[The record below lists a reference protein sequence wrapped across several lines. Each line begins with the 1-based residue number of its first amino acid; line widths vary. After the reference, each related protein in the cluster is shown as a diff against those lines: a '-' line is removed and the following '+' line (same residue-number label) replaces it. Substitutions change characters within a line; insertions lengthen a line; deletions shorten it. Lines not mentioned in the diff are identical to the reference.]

1 MVYYSEILRR
11 FEFKS
16 TDLDNILSVKY
27 EMLAHEDAFIKDLI
41 EYLTRNEKLV
51 EKYGSNLQGLKIDRL
66 RLWYSGFVVGKIN
79 SSLGDFIKDYY
90 EESDEKGVLN
100 GEEISEMLSYVRLWL
115 QNTLFEVADCEWEY
129 KNILTGYTKLLNA
142 VVFVTINS
150 FLPKNKEQIKVSKV
164 KSTILILAEKASIIT
179 HSILLL
185 FLIIMTFAGVIFF
198 VWSVYDMR
206 NIAPDKIFVT
216 ALGSLLVL
224 WVLIELINSEIQML
238 RGDKFRI
245 SIFIGVVLI
254 AFIREVLIM
263 TLKHDLANMH
273 AMVLMLGGVLV
284 FGITYWLLAKSE
296 QREK

>member
-11 FEFKS
+11 FDFKS
-16 TDLDNILSVKY
+16 SDLDNVLTVKY
-27 EMLAHEDAFIKDLI
+27 EMLAHEDSFIKDII
-41 EYLTRNEKLV
+41 EYLSANEKLV
-51 EKYGSNLQGLKIDRL
+51 DKYGTNLQGIKIDKL
-66 RLWYSGFVVGKIN
+66 RLWYSNFVIGKI
-79 SSLGDFIKDYY
+79 SSALGDFVREY
-90 EESDEKGVLN
+90 EVDTDGN
-100 GEEISEMLSYVRLWL
+100 GLLDGQDVFQLLSFIRIWF

-129 KNILTGYTKLLNA
+129 KNILNAYTKILNA
-142 VVFVTINS
+142 VLFVSLNT
-150 FLPKNKEQIKVSKV
+150 FTGKNKDTMKVSKI
-164 KSTILILAEKASIIT
+164 KSTVLSLAEKVSIFT

-185 FLIIMTFAGVIFF
+185 FLIVMTFAGIIFF

-206 NIAPDKIFVT
+206 DIAPDKIFVT

-263 TLKHDLANMH
+263 TLKHDVSNMN
-273 AMVLMLGGVLV
+273 AMLLMLGGVLV

-296 QREK
+296 QRER